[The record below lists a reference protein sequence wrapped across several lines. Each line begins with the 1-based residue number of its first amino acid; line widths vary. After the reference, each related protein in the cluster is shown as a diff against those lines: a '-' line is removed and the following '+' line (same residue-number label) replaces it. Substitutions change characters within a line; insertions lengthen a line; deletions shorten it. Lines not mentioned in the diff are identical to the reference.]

1 VTPVQYKKII
11 VDKYSSGSVASVR
24 FACLF
29 VVKARYG
36 VRKSNN
42 DFCQVFL
49 IWFEIISVR
58 FQYKLV
64 CRC

>member
-1 VTPVQYKKII
+1 MEGETLADGEDVTPVQYKKII

-42 DFCQVFL
+42 DF
-49 IWFEIISVR
+49 
-58 FQYKLV
+58 
-64 CRC
+64 